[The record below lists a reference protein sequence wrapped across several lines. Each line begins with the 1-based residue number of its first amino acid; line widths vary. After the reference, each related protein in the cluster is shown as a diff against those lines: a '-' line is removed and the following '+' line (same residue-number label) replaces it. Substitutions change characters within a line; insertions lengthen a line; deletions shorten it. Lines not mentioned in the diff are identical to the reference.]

1 MPALSQTDPSSFSN
15 PEDVL
20 VEHIHLDLTVCFTK
34 HTLSGSVQLKLKRV
48 KPEAEFVVLDTRGI
62 TVTSVV
68 DLESAEK
75 LQYTLAEKV
84 AVFGSKLTIRLTNR
98 KTEHTIE
105 ITYETSPECSALQW
119 LRPEQ
124 TAGKRQPYLFSQCEA
139 IHCRSMIPCQD
150 TPSVK
155 APYTA
160 KIKAPSVVKVLMS
173 ALLEGSEKTED
184 GQMVHSFRQNQPMPS
199 YLIAIVAGDIV
210 SKEIGPRSKVWTEP
224 ELIEAAAY
232 EFAETESMLQAGE
245 GLLGPYVWGHYDL
258 LVLPPSFPYGG
269 MENPCLT
276 FVTPT
281 LLAGDRSL
289 ADVVAHEIAHS
300 WTGNLVTNA
309 SWSDFWLNE
318 GFTVFVERKIVS
330 RLKDSEVYRQFLASR
345 GWRILT
351 ETIKQLGAENKFTC
365 LVPDMLGVDPDE
377 SFSSVP
383 YEKGQAF
390 LFYLEQLLGG
400 PEVFEKYLRAYID
413 KFKGKS
419 VTTADWKAFL
429 LEYFN
434 TEEDAGKLATV
445 DWQGWMY
452 EPGMPPQKP
461 VYDTSLAENCEELRN
476 RWLGLSDDQLTQF
489 TLSDIEDFQ
498 PMQIEQFLSGFA
510 DHDPIS
516 CAKVKHMGEVY
527 KLNTVTNAEI
537 KFRWLQLC
545 IQAQHEPIIDE
556 ALQFV
561 SDQGRMKFVQPVY
574 RDLYKWS
581 ASRQRAKDNFLA
593 HRNEMHN
600 ITVAKLEKI
609 LDVKK

>member
-1 MPALSQTDPSSFSN
+1 MSALSQTDPSSFSN

-20 VEHIHLDLTVCFTK
+20 VEHIHLDLTVCFAK

-75 LQYTLAEKV
+75 IQYTLAEK
-84 AVFGSKLTIRLTNR
+84 
-98 KTEHTIE
+98 
-105 ITYETSPECSALQW
+105 W

-124 TAGKRQPYLFSQCEA
+124 TAGKRQPFLFSQCEA
-139 IHCRSMIPCQD
+139 IHCRSMVPCQD

-184 GQMVHSFRQNQPMPS
+184 GQMVHSFRQNHPMPS
-199 YLIAIVAGDIV
+199 YGIAIV
-210 SKEIGPRSKVWTEP
+210 
-224 ELIEAAAY
+224 
-232 EFAETESMLQAGE
+232 TESMLQAAE
-245 GLLGPYVWGHYDL
+245 SLLGPYVWGHYDL
-258 LVLPPSFPYGG
+258 LLLPPSFPYGG

-351 ETIKQLGAENKFTC
+351 ETIKQLGAENNFTC

-377 SFSSVP
+377 AFSSVP

-400 PEVFEKYLRAYID
+400 P
-413 KFKGKS
+413 
-419 VTTADWKAFL
+419 
-429 LEYFN
+429 
-434 TEEDAGKLATV
+434 
-445 DWQGWMY
+445 
-452 EPGMPPQKP
+452 
-461 VYDTSLAENCEELRN
+461 
-476 RWLGLSDDQLTQF
+476 
-489 TLSDIEDFQ
+489 
-498 PMQIEQFLSGFA
+498 
-510 DHDPIS
+510 
-516 CAKVKHMGEVY
+516 
-527 KLNTVTNAEI
+527 
-537 KFRWLQLC
+537 
-545 IQAQHEPIIDE
+545 
-556 ALQFV
+556 
-561 SDQGRMKFVQPVY
+561 
-574 RDLYKWS
+574 
-581 ASRQRAKDNFLA
+581 
-593 HRNEMHN
+593 
-600 ITVAKLEKI
+600 
-609 LDVKK
+609 

>member
-1 MPALSQTDPSSFSN
+1 MPQGCFSLIPSRPLLCVSSLQEAPRYSLELKIWHLPYQIHHPGSILTTFPPRLPQPARFVPELLVVCSLPEKTAASRSVDIGGTVNVLRDVGPLGDHRDGLGAALGG
-15 PEDVL
+15 
-20 VEHIHLDLTVCFTK
+20 K
-34 HTLSGSVQLKLKRV
+34 
-48 KPEAEFVVLDTRGI
+48 
-62 TVTSVV
+62 
-68 DLESAEK
+68 
-75 LQYTLAEKV
+75 
-84 AVFGSKLTIRLTNR
+84 
-98 KTEHTIE
+98 
-105 ITYETSPECSALQW
+105 TSPECSALQW

-124 TAGKRQPYLFSQCEA
+124 TAGKRQPYLFSQCE
-139 IHCRSMIPCQD
+139 
-150 TPSVK
+150 
-155 APYTA
+155 
-160 KIKAPSVVKVLMS
+160 IKAPSVVKVLMS

-400 PEVFEKYLRAYID
+400 P
-413 KFKGKS
+413 
-419 VTTADWKAFL
+419 DWKAFL

-445 DWQGWMY
+445 DWQGWM
-452 EPGMPPQKP
+452 
-461 VYDTSLAENCEELRN
+461 YDTSLAENCEELRN

-516 CAKVKHMGEVY
+516 CAK
-527 KLNTVTNAEI
+527 
-537 KFRWLQLC
+537 
-545 IQAQHEPIIDE
+545 IDIGFE
-556 ALQFV
+556 NF
-561 SDQGRMKFVQPVY
+561 Y
-574 RDLYKWS
+574 NYIDL
-581 ASRQRAKDNFLA
+581 AD
-593 HRNEMHN
+593 
-600 ITVAKLEKI
+600 
-609 LDVKK
+609 

>member
-1 MPALSQTDPSSFSN
+1 MSALSQTDPSSFSN

-20 VEHIHLDLTVCFTK
+20 VEHIHLDLTVCFAK

-75 LQYTLAEKV
+75 IQYTLAEKV

-98 KTEHTIE
+98 KPEHTIE
-105 ITYETSPECSALQW
+105 ITYETSRECSALQW

-124 TAGKRQPYLFSQCEA
+124 TAGKRQPFLFSQCEA
-139 IHCRSMIPCQD
+139 IHCRSMVPCQD

-184 GQMVHSFRQNQPMPS
+184 GQMVHSFRQNHPMPS
-199 YLIAIVAGDIV
+199 YGIAIVVGDIV
-210 SKEIGPRSKVWTEP
+210 SKEIGPRSKVWAEP
-224 ELIEAAAY
+224 EFIEAAAY
-232 EFAETESMLQAGE
+232 EFAETESMLQAAE
-245 GLLGPYVWGHYDL
+245 SLLGPYVWGHYDL
-258 LVLPPSFPYGG
+258 LLLPPSFPYGG

-351 ETIKQLGAENKFTC
+351 ETIKQLGAENNFTC

-377 SFSSVP
+377 AFSSVP

-419 VTTADWKAFL
+419 VNTADWKAFL
-429 LEYFN
+429 LEYFDS
-434 TEEDAGKLATV
+434 EEDAGKLATV

-452 EPGMPPQKP
+452 EPGIPPQKP
-461 VYDTSLAENCEELRN
+461 VYDTSLVENCEELRN
-476 RWLGLSDDQLTQF
+476 RWLGVSDDQLTQF

-537 KFRWLQLC
+537 KFRWLRLC
-545 IQAQHEPIIDE
+545 IQAHHEPIIDE